1 MFVLAL
7 QMDLHIGHA
16 HSLKDKRGVVRPILD
31 GARHRFGVAAAEV
44 DHQQLWQRTSLG
56 FSAVGSTQ
64 QHTTEVIDEISR
76 FVWSFPEVEVLQEE
90 RSWLS

>member
-1 MFVLAL
+1 MYVLAL

-16 HSLKDKRGVVRPILD
+16 HSLKEKRGVLRPVLD

-56 FSAVGSTQ
+56 FAAVSGSQ
-64 QHTTEVIDEISR
+64 QHTTEVIDEVSR
-76 FVWSFPEVEVLQEE
+76 FVWSFPEVDVLDEE
-90 RSWLS
+90 RTWLS